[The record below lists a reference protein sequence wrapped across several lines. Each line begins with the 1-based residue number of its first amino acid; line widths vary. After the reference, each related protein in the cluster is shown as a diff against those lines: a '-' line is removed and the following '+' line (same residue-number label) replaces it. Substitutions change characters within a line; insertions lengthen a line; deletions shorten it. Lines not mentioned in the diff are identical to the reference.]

1 MAPTFERKTRKFFI
15 IIAKEGDSF
24 ANFHENY
31 FKCPMQKETDFYIFD
46 LFTFNEESSILS
58 LNKYYPIGDEGIYS
72 VYFAFCSEI

>member
-1 MAPTFERKTRKFFI
+1 
-15 IIAKEGDSF
+15 
-24 ANFHENY
+24 
-31 FKCPMQKETDFYIFD
+31 MQKETDFYIFD